1 VAQLRTQIDQLETR
15 VRQRSDALVDEAIAA
30 GGVDAASEGLP
41 RLSAL
46 RDRLTEAE
54 VALQGLR
61 SQIGILNNRIASYQG
76 DLDRIPGQS
85 VELARLIRE
94 RESAERLALGLDQ
107 RLQEAR
113 VAESAELGYAEVVRS
128 ADVPATP
135 VAPNRG
141 RILILGLLVG
151 LGLGVVLA
159 VGRAQ
164 LDQTLRRPTEL
175 REAGHPLLGV
185 IPDVT
190 KLIQEDAGG
199 ADAVTVQG
207 WTLDS
212 RVVSILY
219 PMSAAAEAFRG
230 LRTSVQFSK
239 PDAVVQTL
247 LVTSAS
253 PGEGKSTVASNL
265 AAVIAQSGR
274 RTLLIDADLRRP
286 RVHTLF
292 GMSKTP
298 GLTEYISGQGEERD
312 ITVGD
317 DFDVLPAGTMV
328 PNPAEYL
335 GSKAFRDLLEAFR
348 QTYDVVV
355 IDAPPVLAATDPVLL
370 STQVDG
376 TVVVAAAGQ
385 TKDFEL
391 EHAVEEIH
399 GVGGDVLGVV
409 FNRFDVSKEY
419 GYRYQ
424 YAYRYGRKYTYGHE
438 GNA

>member
-1 VAQLRTQIDQLETR
+1 
-15 VRQRSDALVDEAIAA
+15 
-30 GGVDAASEGLP
+30 
-41 RLSAL
+41 
-46 RDRLTEAE
+46 
-54 VALQGLR
+54 
-61 SQIGILNNRIASYQG
+61 
-76 DLDRIPGQS
+76 
-85 VELARLIRE
+85 
-94 RESAERLALGLDQ
+94 
-107 RLQEAR
+107 
-113 VAESAELGYAEVVRS
+113 
-128 ADVPATP
+128 
-135 VAPNRG
+135 
-141 RILILGLLVG
+141 
-151 LGLGVVLA
+151 
-159 VGRAQ
+159 
-164 LDQTLRRPTEL
+164 
-175 REAGHPLLGV
+175 
-185 IPDVT
+185 
-190 KLIQEDAGG
+190 
-199 ADAVTVQG
+199 
-207 WTLDS
+207 
-212 RVVSILY
+212 
-219 PMSAAAEAFRG
+219 MSAGAEAFRG

-298 GLTEYISGQGEERD
+298 GLTEYISGQGEQRD

-335 GSKAFRDLLEAFR
+335 GSKAFRDLLDTFR
-348 QTYDVVV
+348 QAYDVVV